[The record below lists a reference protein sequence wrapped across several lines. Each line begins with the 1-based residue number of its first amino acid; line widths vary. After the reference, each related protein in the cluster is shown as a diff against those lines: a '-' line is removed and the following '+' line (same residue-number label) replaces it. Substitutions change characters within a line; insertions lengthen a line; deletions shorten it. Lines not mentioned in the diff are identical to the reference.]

1 MVKLSD
7 RELIDLLQAEDFPTT
22 GSSQMLAFRCKNNN
36 LPTTRTIKTGL
47 FPHWEGKPKGLIN
60 VCVERGLVPLQQVL
74 VRQYYSKNGKKVNG
88 EIDESTSLVSILEDC
103 SDFKNEVSILQKVAD
118 KYNANAWFTPKYHCE
133 IAGEGIEY
141 LWGYGKQIYR
151 RVPMVQK
158 KKKQFEKLVKSIF
171 SRQTISSSAAR
182 KFSRRARQYV
192 CAYHVL
198 HNQENKEDEDKLSIS
213 LVELEKVMLKFK
225 THRCAL
231 DYDFA
236 FIEGEVMNSRGT
248 KKLNTAQSTLM
259 KFMAV
264 PLLKIYP
271 GGKLRT
277 DD

>member
-36 LPTTRTIKTGL
+36 LPTTRTIKSGL

-74 VRQYYSKNGKKVNG
+74 VWQYYSKNGKKVNG

-103 SDFKNEVSILQKVAD
+103 SDFKNEVSILQKVAN
-118 KYNANAWFTPKYHCE
+118 KYNAYAWFTPKYHCE

-171 SRQTISSSAAR
+171 S
-182 KFSRRARQYV
+182 
-192 CAYHVL
+192 
-198 HNQENKEDEDKLSIS
+198 
-213 LVELEKVMLKFK
+213 
-225 THRCAL
+225 
-231 DYDFA
+231 
-236 FIEGEVMNSRGT
+236 
-248 KKLNTAQSTLM
+248 
-259 KFMAV
+259 
-264 PLLKIYP
+264 
-271 GGKLRT
+271 
-277 DD
+277 